1 MLAIYPILELGK
13 PLCFSAFG
21 RVLYSKEIETLH
33 NVTSFS
39 KFSHRHFSTNI
50 TKLSEQ
56 LSLTPFSNYIVN
68 E

>member
-21 RVLYSKEIETLH
+21 RVLHSKEIETLH
-33 NVTSFS
+33 NVTFS
-39 KFSHRHFSTNI
+39 KFSHKHFSVNI
-50 TKLSEQ
+50 TKFSEQ
-56 LSLTPFSNYIVN
+56 LSLKPFSNYIVN